1 MEQSRKGERVS
12 IGAGGDND
20 LVKIYN
26 QGRTYSERLIMHPN
40 FNLEDFLN
48 DIALIKLEKPLEL
61 SQTVLPG
68 CLDTEKAR
76 KSYGDVVITGY
87 GLTSKPIVDRK
98 QGREIGNPSNSRFLK
113 ELGYKDISE
122 SDEKCR
128 GSPGI
133 LCVDSQS
140 GIKES
145 GCYGDSGKFGFL

>member
-1 MEQSRKGERVS
+1 
-12 IGAGGDND
+12 
-20 LVKIYN
+20 
-26 QGRTYSERLIMHPN
+26 MHPN
-40 FNLEDFLN
+40 FDAREIAN

-76 KSYGDVVITGY
+76 KSYGDLVITGY
-87 GLTSKPIVDRK
+87 GVTSKRIFDIKNR
-98 QGREIGNPSNSRFLK
+98 REIGVPSSSRFLK

-122 SDEKCR
+122 SGEKCQ
-128 GSPGI
+128 SIPGI

-145 GCYGDSGKFGFL
+145 SCFGDSGEFCFL